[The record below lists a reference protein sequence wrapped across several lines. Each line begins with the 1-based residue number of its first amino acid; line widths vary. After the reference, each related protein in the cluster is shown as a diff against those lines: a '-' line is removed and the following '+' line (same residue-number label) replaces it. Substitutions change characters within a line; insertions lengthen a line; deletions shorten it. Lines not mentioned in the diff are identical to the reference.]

1 MVEGITDLGLMED
14 EAIKLEEAALRLAA
28 LDHPGT
34 DTTALHSMLDDLA
47 AEIAVAGGAT
57 KSARERAGV
66 LKAILF
72 DSRGFTGDAET
83 YDDPSNADLIAV
95 LERRRGLPVTLSILY
110 VALARR
116 IGWEAEVLNTP
127 GHVLTRVGSAVS
139 PIVIDPF
146 HDGRTL
152 DPPALAGLLKQV
164 LGPDARVVAEHLMP
178 MENRAVLV
186 RLLTNQAVRALQ
198 AGDAKRALILYERMT
213 TVAPGYAHL
222 WWELARLQQQLGRT
236 SAARASLSAMLEMTR
251 DPTLRG
257 HISAALDAL
266 ATG

>member
-1 MVEGITDLGLMED
+1 
-14 EAIKLEEAALRLAA
+14 
-28 LDHPGT
+28 
-34 DTTALHSMLDDLA
+34 
-47 AEIAVAGGAT
+47 
-57 KSARERAGV
+57 
-66 LKAILF
+66 
-72 DSRGFTGDAET
+72 
-83 YDDPSNADLIAV
+83 V
-95 LERRRGLPVTLSILY
+95 LERGRGLPVTLSILY

-139 PIVIDPF
+139 PVVLDPF
-146 HDGRTL
+146 HEGRTL

-164 LGPDARVVAEHLMP
+164 LGPDARIVAEHLMP

-236 SAARASLSAMLEMTR
+236 SGARASLSAMLEMTR